1 VYSLKNLYLLL
12 FFDKSITEN
21 GEYNASADNADGYS
35 KVTVDVAGGGG
46 ETFDFSVTLT
56 FDTTGEDPFQFPATL
71 TSDKTYS
78 EIVTAYNNNDRLNPT
93 VTMVTI
99 DGENT
104 HTTVLDFAFC
114 SVGDGFIVIVGTGT
128 GTGIILT
135 NWVEGATTGTSS
147 MAQHQHVNIVN

>member
-1 VYSLKNLYLLL
+1 MINGNNMYAQSIGTTMQNSEGVFLKEPVPAPDLI
-12 FFDKSITEN
+12 DKSITEN

-78 EIVTAYNNNDRLNPT
+78 EIVTAYNNNDRL
-93 VTMVTI
+93 I
-99 DGENT
+99 DLRYFT
-104 HTTVLDFAFC
+104 YCIIRTRVL
-114 SVGDGFIVIVGTGT
+114 GT
-128 GTGIILT
+128 
-135 NWVEGATTGTSS
+135 
-147 MAQHQHVNIVN
+147 